1 MASVGHGNRIIPSQ
15 CAVVNKTITDY
26 ILFPS
31 DTFVD
36 SDGDTITYTAGPPWQ
51 NTGTTSYRYQLLK
64 VGGGVK
70 WRGDTRNVY
79 GTPGATLVASPDS
92 LGGQNYSV
100 TIYATSADTSVAEL
114 SFTFRIGGSTQS
126 MPLYTVTN
134 YKKEFSYTVS
144 DATIGTS
151 VGSPTATAGTVTP
164 DQYAIVWSSEN
175 NVGDSEGTNRS
186 PFSINNSGLITVSG
200 TLAIQTYKLAVRATY
215 STYGLF
221 DTCWV
226 TITSTVAGSA
236 TGGYKMIDGGLTGL
250 CR

>member
-1 MASVGHGNRIIPSQ
+1 MASITAGNRIIPSQ
-15 CAVVNKTITDY
+15 CAVVNQAITTY
-26 ILFPS
+26 ELFPA
-31 DTFVD
+31 DTFTD
-36 SDGDTITYTAGPPWQ
+36 PEGDVIAYSAGAPWQ
-51 NTGTTSYRYQLLK
+51 ATGTTSYKYQLLK
-64 VGGGVK
+64 IGGNVK
-70 WRGDTRNVY
+70 FNPGSRQIY
-79 GTPGATLVASPDS
+79 GTPGATLVNSPDG
-92 LGGQNYSV
+92 LGGQNYPV

-175 NVGDSEGTNRS
+175 SVGDSEGTNRS
-186 PFSINNSGLITVSG
+186 PFSINNSGLITISG
-200 TLAIQTYKLAVRATY
+200 GVEVKEYKLAVRATY

-226 TITSTVAGSA
+226 TITSTVAGGA
-236 TGGYKMIDGGLTGL
+236 TGGYKMIDGGFGGL

>member
-1 MASVGHGNRIIPSQ
+1 MASVTAGNRIIPSQ
-15 CAVVNKTITDY
+15 CAVVNQAITTY
-26 ILFPS
+26 ELFPA
-31 DTFVD
+31 DTFTD
-36 SDGDTITYTAGPPWQ
+36 PEGDGITYTAGPPWQ
-51 NTGTTSYRYQLLK
+51 DTGTTSYIHQLLK
-64 VGGGVK
+64 VGGGVN

-79 GTPGATLVASPDS
+79 GLPGATLVSTMDGR
-92 LGGQNYSV
+92 GGQNYSV

-175 NVGDSEGTNRS
+175 SVGDSEGTNRS
-186 PFSINNSGLITVSG
+186 PFSINNSGLITITGGVEVKE
-200 TLAIQTYKLAVRATY
+200 YKLAVRATY

-226 TITSTVAGSA
+226 TITSTVAGLSGYI
-236 TGGYKMIDGGLTGL
+236 GGIPVK
-250 CR
+250 